1 MRIVGGSKRGKKLLL
16 PQDKR
21 IRPTADRTREALFN
35 ILAHDSD
42 MRSDHGPL
50 PQGARVLDVY
60 AGTGALGLEA
70 LSRGAA
76 HVTFMDNHPDSLNII
91 RANIREM
98 GFLRSSD
105 VLNRTALTPGKP
117 GGPYDLVLM
126 DPPYG
131 EGLALPTLQALQ
143 ENGWLGQRTVI
154 VMELAKKSAFEAPA
168 RFDILKDRHYGAAR
182 LIFLRQVPDQYDDT
196 SQTAP
201 E

>member
-42 MRSDHGPL
+42 MRTDHGPL
-50 PQGARVLDVY
+50 LQGARVLDVC

-70 LSRGAA
+70 LSRGAG
-76 HVTFMDNHPDSLNII
+76 HVTFMDNHPDSLSII
-91 RANIREM
+91 RTNIREM
-98 GFLRSSD
+98 GYLRNSD
-105 VLNRTALTPGKP
+105 VLNRNVLTPGKP
-117 GGPYDLVLM
+117 GALYDLVLM

-143 ENGWLGQRTVI
+143 ENGWLAPSTVI
-154 VMELAKKSAFEAPA
+154 VMELPKKAAFLQPDGFET
-168 RFDILKDRHYGAAR
+168 LKDRHYGAAR
-182 LIFLRQVPDQYDDT
+182 LVFLRQVPDQYDDT